1 MTLTPHLS
9 PLTSIRAAGL
19 YLLVALV
26 FTWPLALGLT
36 RDIPWDLGD
45 SLLNAWILAWD
56 ADHLLR
62 FFSGDFS
69 ALTGFWNANIFHP
82 EPLTLAYSEHL
93 FAQAVQILPVYALTG
108 NVIISYNLLFLSTF
122 VLSGLGTYL
131 FVREVT
137 GNPRAAFVA
146 GVIYAFAPYR
156 VPQFAHL
163 QVISSQWMP
172 FALYGLRRYFDAYAV
187 QSTVRP
193 RPDTPHRWRTSMPL
207 LGAAAALI
215 AQNLSSGYFLFFFSP
230 ICAAYV
236 VFEIATRRLWR
247 DARVWIAVSA
257 TAAAVTLLTLPF
269 LWPYLELRRL
279 GFPKRAL
286 SEVVTYSA
294 DFYSYWTAPSESH
307 VWGRAMRAFPKPEG
321 DLFPTLTGLVLAV
334 FGLAASIRSAWT
346 TSAGSA
352 QQDPAYVHGVRRAG
366 PVRWTRQRQTV
377 VCLVLGIL
385 AVYMLLLLLVLTGT
399 RIDSVGPLPISVRG
413 IGRPA
418 LVLALAAAV
427 LLGVSPRARS
437 FARAWLGTVAAF
449 AFLAAAVA
457 FVLSLGPEIRTNG
470 RLIGSTGPYALLYSH
485 VPGFDGLRVPARYAM
500 IVILFL
506 ATAAG
511 FGADVIERRVRRGGA
526 VAAILALLVLSEA
539 FAAPIILNGSSAEG
553 GYATPPPRVYAGGQ
567 IPPVYRFLKTLP
579 APGTVLV
586 EFPFGEW
593 GYEMRYMFY
602 STNHWHPLLNGY
614 SGTFPVSYSL
624 RGTLLRHPSDSPDL
638 AWKGLLEDGATH
650 AVVHESLYKGDEGA
664 AIGRWLADHGA
675 TQIAEFD
682 GDRVFRLK

>member
-1 MTLTPHLS
+1 MDTSKGRGVRGEGQGLTPHPSTLTPIKA
-9 PLTSIRAAGL
+9 TAL
-19 YLLVALV
+19 YLAVALV
-26 FTWPLALGLT
+26 FTWPLAAGLT

-62 FFSGDFS
+62 FFSGDVN
-69 ALTGFWNANIFHP
+69 ALAGFWNANIFHP

-93 FAQAVQILPVYALTG
+93 FAQAVQILPIYALTG
-108 NVIISYNLLFLSTF
+108 NIILSYNLLFLSTF

-131 FVREVT
+131 FVRDVT

-156 VPQFAHL
+156 VPQFSHL

-172 FALYGLRRYFDAYAV
+172 FALYGVRRYFETLKYL
-187 QSTVRP
+187 
-193 RPDTPHRWRTSMPL
+193 PL
-207 LGAAAALI
+207 LGAGAALI
-215 AQNLSSGYFLFFFSP
+215 AQNLSNGYFLFFFSP

-236 VFEIATRRLWR
+236 LFEIATRRLWR

-286 SEVVTYSA
+286 SEVATYSA
-294 DFYSYWTAPSESH
+294 DFYSYWTAAPESH

-321 DLFPTLTGLVLAV
+321 DLFPTLTGLILAV
-334 FGLAASIRSAWT
+334 IGLAAGMRSAWT
-346 TSAGSA
+346 TSAGSTE
-352 QQDPAYVHGVRRAG
+352 QDPAYVRRAG
-366 PVRWTRQRQTV
+366 PALWTRQRHAV
-377 VCLVLGIL
+377 VYLVLAIF
-385 AVYMLLLLLVLTGT
+385 ATYMMLVLLVFTGT
-399 RIDSVGPLPISVRG
+399 RIDSIGPPPISVRG
-413 IGRPA
+413 IGRAA
-418 LVLALAAAV
+418 LVLALAAAA

-437 FARAWLGTVAAF
+437 FVRAWLGTVVAF

-511 FGADVIERRVRRGGA
+511 FGAAAIERRVRRGTA
-526 VAAILALLVLSEA
+526 IAAGLTLLVLSES
-539 FAAPIILNGSSAEG
+539 FAAPIIVNGSSAES
-553 GYATPPPRVYAGGQ
+553 GYAAPPPRVYTGSQ
-567 IPPVYRFLKTLP
+567 VPPVYRFLNTLP

-593 GYEMRYMFY
+593 GYELRYMFY

-614 SGTFPVSYSL
+614 SGTFPLSYSR
-624 RGTLLRHPSDSPDL
+624 RGALLRHPLDSPDL

-650 AVVHESLYKGDEGA
+650 AVVHESLYKDDEGA
-664 AIGRWLADHGA
+664 AIGRWLAERGA
-675 TQIAEFD
+675 TLVSDTD
-682 GDRVFRLK
+682 GDKVYALR